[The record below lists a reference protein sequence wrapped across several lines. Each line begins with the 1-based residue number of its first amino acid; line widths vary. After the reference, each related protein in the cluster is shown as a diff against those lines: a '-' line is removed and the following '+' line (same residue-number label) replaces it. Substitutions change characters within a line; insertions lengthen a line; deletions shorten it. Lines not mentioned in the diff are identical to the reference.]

1 MTIRQKL
8 GHLAFG
14 VAMVATG
21 AFAANVPLMTGPLD
35 PGALLANFNALIQ
48 SINANVAGISTTGG
62 ELSFSN
68 SLAFSPNG
76 SVATSVTS
84 VGPVGAHTTVQ
95 EWLVVVNPSG
105 TVRWVPAF

>member
-21 AFAANVPLMTGPLD
+21 AFAANVPLISGPID
-35 PGALLANFNALIQ
+35 PGTLLNTLNILIQ
-48 SINANVAGISTTGG
+48 SINANVAGLGNN
-62 ELSFSN
+62 ELTFTN
-68 SLAFSPNG
+68 AAAFSPN
-76 SVATSVTS
+76 SNVATAVTS
-84 VGPVGAHTTVQ
+84 VGPAGAHTTVQ

-105 TVRWVPAF
+105 VVRWIPAF